1 MTRGLRHLRRLRHL
15 IQSRMLGRVLAIQ
28 HGDFVPQ
35 SDSWRNTK
43 ERFPLKLKKE
53 RAPLSSFGCLKLT
66 LQRARTNE
74 KSVAM
79 NGPSNR
85 ILIVENESAAL
96 ASVRNLLRQ
105 EGYAVAA
112 AQNAVQ
118 ASDILKQQQLAVVLA
133 DQQTPVLTGVEFLA
147 EVKRIQPD
155 TSRVLMAS
163 SLTMS
168 AAIQAINRVEVYRL
182 VHKP

>member
-1 MTRGLRHLRRLRHL
+1 
-15 IQSRMLGRVLAIQ
+15 
-28 HGDFVPQ
+28 
-35 SDSWRNTK
+35 
-43 ERFPLKLKKE
+43 
-53 RAPLSSFGCLKLT
+53 
-66 LQRARTNE
+66 
-74 KSVAM
+74 M

-182 VHKP
+182 VHKPWHREDLIVAVRDAVDRYETLVRDKLLLMTTKAMNDTLTKLNQSLEMNLAEARQQNPCKR